1 MRTTIRAMFKE
12 TKQKCVRDQRGTRN
26 TEKLK
31 TYKTLSK
38 QNIQRAYFSFNEET
52 VYHWTLFRMAAD
64 RDCLRT
70 LTHSLKP
77 KVNERP
83 LLF

>member
-12 TKQKCVRDQRGTRN
+12 TKQKCVRDQRGTRK

-38 QNIQRAYFSFNEET
+38 QYIQSAYFSFNEQLNYGHYVGRLQT
-52 VYHWTLFRMAAD
+52 VT
-64 RDCLRT
+64 
-70 LTHSLKP
+70 SSG
-77 KVNERP
+77 
-83 LLF
+83 LLHNSYFQAKGQ